1 MAADQTDVA
10 LRAELG
16 RVHEEIAS
24 LQRAAAEL
32 RRQIGERSYGATDPA
47 ETAAAIERAEEQE
60 VLVALMEARRERLRR
75 QLNEG

>member
-1 MAADQTDVA
+1 MATDQTDVA

-16 RVHEEIAS
+16 RVDEEIAT

-32 RRQIGERSYGATDPA
+32 RRQIGERSDGATDPA

-60 VLVALMEARRERLRR
+60 ALVALMEARRERLRR
-75 QLNEG
+75 RLGEG